1 MRRLL
6 IGIAVS
12 GWVFGLSLAAPKAPI
27 LHAEVANR
35 AAGSGSVPPAPLPPP
50 SSSVAPTASSAAK
63 CGTGKTQYA
72 MAIPQGTTGNIELV
86 LTEQP
91 TSCAYASATRTTNC
105 DYVRA
110 RISLSPAMQTRGK
123 YLLSDEFAYLDHE
136 YSSSGGAWQ
145 SRPACSMGGGD
156 LKGSLEILAVTQT
169 EIRGRICGS
178 HTGAA
183 NENGLVDGTFI
194 AKRCPSCAM
203 TGDSCQSNDD
213 CCAANCGGGTCH
225 P

>member
-12 GWVFGLSLAAPKAPI
+12 GWVFGSNLGTPNGPI
-27 LHAEVANR
+27 LRAETASR
-35 AAGSGSVPPAPLPPP
+35 PPPSGSVPPAPLPPP
-50 SSSVAPTASSAAK
+50 SSSAAPTPNA
-63 CGTGKTQYA
+63 CGAGKTRHA
-72 MAIPQGTTGNIELV
+72 MAIPQGKSGVIELV
-86 LTEQP
+86 LTDQAA
-91 TSCAYASATRTTNC
+91 SCAYGSAPRSSRC

-110 RISLSPAMQTRGK
+110 RISLSPAMQKRGT
-123 YLLSDEFAYLDHE
+123 YALGAEFAYLDHE

-145 SRPACSMGGGD
+145 RQPVCSMGGGD
-156 LKGSLEILAVTQT
+156 LTGSLEILAITAT

-178 HTGAA
+178 RTGSP
-183 NENGLVDGTFI
+183 NENGLVDGTFV
-194 AKRCPSCAM
+194 ASRCPSCAM
-203 TGDSCQSNDD
+203 TGDSCSSNSD